1 MRRLS
6 TALILSLLAC
16 SAVAFERQPNDAYR
30 SRRERLGQ
38 RLNGGV
44 AVLFAAV
51 EAEGQ
56 NSIYGFRQNDNFYYL
71 TGLRDPGAALVIAG
85 PAEASGSQPARPYEE
100 ILFLPAHNRSQ
111 EKWTG
116 PKLAADDANVADT
129 TGFGR
134 TAVLDRMRD
143 ELVRILPQPAAT
155 VFMDQGGDSA
165 SNAGMQWLRRAN
177 AFPNYVTYRDVNA
190 LVSDLRTVKDAGE
203 IELVRKATDASVE
216 GHKAAMRSARS
227 GMTENELAAL
237 MKYEFER
244 RGCEKPAYAPV
255 VGSGLN
261 STVLHYSQSSG
272 MLRDG
277 DVVVLDVGGEYSG
290 YATDITRTLPV
301 GGHFTTRQREIYDI
315 VYGAQQ
321 AAIAAFEAG
330 KSTMSRTS
338 PGSLFR
344 VAYEYINSHGKDL
357 HGQPLGQYF
366 IHGLSHFVGLSVHDP
381 GDPTLP
387 LEPGMIFTI
396 EPGIYIPEEKLGV
409 RIEDTF
415 LVGADGKLVNLSG
428 ALPSKA
434 GEVEAMMRR

>member
-1 MRRLS
+1 MRRL
-6 TALILSLLAC
+6 TTVLILSLLAC

-56 NSIYGFRQNDNFYYL
+56 NSIYGFRQDDTFYYL
-71 TGLRDPGAALVIAG
+71 TGLLDPGAALVIAG

-100 ILFLPAHNRSQ
+100 ILLLPAHNRSQ

-116 PKLAADDANVADT
+116 PKLAADDANVAET

-134 TAVLDRMRD
+134 AAVLDRMRD

-177 AFPNYVTYRDVNA
+177 AFPNYVMYRDVNA

-216 GHKAAMRSARS
+216 AHKAAMRSARP
-227 GMTENELAAL
+227 GMTENELAAI

-272 MLRDG
+272 TLRDG

-301 GGHFTTRQREIYDI
+301 SGHFTTRQREIYDI

-357 HGQPLGQYF
+357 HGQPLGPYF

-381 GDPTLP
+381 GDTTLP
-387 LEPGMIFTI
+387 LKPGMIFTI

-434 GEVEAMMRR
+434 DEVEAMMRR